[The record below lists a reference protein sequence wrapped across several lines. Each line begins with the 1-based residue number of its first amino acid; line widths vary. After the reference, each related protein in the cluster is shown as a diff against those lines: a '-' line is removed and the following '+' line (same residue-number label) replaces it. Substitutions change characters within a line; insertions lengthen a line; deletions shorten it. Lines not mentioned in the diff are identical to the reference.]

1 MKVSYAI
8 ALGALTVLAA
18 VWGAYFIGPSLQT
31 PRWSVVLLIDD
42 PAAAPSARIQADLAR
57 SGYITAQ
64 TDRDPIAWLDLRAA
78 DGQPFFLVV
87 ERPIASDAIQA
98 HIERT
103 GLARRTVFAAH
114 TMGRLALDRPSAR
127 PQAPIASDAADVVPT
142 LLRLIG
148 LTPSLPLPG
157 RALAG

>member
-8 ALGALTVLAA
+8 ALGAVAILAA
-18 VWGAYFIGPSLQT
+18 VWGLLFVGPSLQT

-42 PAAAPSARIQADLAR
+42 PAAAPTAHLQADLAR
-57 SGYITAQ
+57 AGYLAALNNG
-64 TDRDPIAWLDLRAA
+64 DPIAWLDVRAA
-78 DGQPFFLVV
+78 DGRPFFLVV
-87 ERPIASDAIQA
+87 EMPVASEAVQA
-98 HIERT
+98 HLERT

-114 TMGRLALDRPSAR
+114 NRGRLALDQPGAR
-127 PQAPIASDAADVVPT
+127 PQAPIASDAADVLPT